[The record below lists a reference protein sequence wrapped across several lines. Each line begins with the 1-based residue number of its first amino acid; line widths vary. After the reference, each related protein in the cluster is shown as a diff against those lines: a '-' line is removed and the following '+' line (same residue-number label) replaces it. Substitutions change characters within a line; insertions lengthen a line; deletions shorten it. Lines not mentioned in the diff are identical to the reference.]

1 MIKSFLFFITT
12 IFFFTSNIFISNAEI
27 LELKGEGKD
36 FHSHSAKEKASSYE
50 GYACSKAEGEA
61 IKNAYEK
68 ANIYT
73 GGYLSTHLIRLIQKK
88 KLHTKN

>member
-36 FHSHSAKEKASSYE
+36 RYSHYKEKASSYE
-50 GYACSKAEGEA
+50 AKACYKAEGQA

-73 GGYLSTHLIRLIQKK
+73 GGYLSTKLILLIQKK
-88 KLHTKN
+88 KLHTKD